1 MKHSALEV
9 IACGL
14 NQYQSK
20 PGFRVFFFTPTLD
33 EDQFIPVEP
42 WQVMEQP
49 GR

>member
-14 NQYQSK
+14 NQYQ
-20 PGFRVFFFTPTLD
+20 RVLAWSFFTPTLD
-33 EDQFIPVEP
+33 EDQFMTVEP